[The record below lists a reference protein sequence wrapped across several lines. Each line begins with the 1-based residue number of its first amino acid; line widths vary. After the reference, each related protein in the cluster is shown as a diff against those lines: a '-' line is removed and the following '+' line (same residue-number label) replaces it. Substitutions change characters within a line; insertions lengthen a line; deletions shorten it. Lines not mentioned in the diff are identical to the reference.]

1 MFCTHC
7 GSENGDNSMFCTNCG
22 AQLKQPIPNPPPAE
36 PITDEIAATIAADA
50 PVQPSDSGSA
60 SAAVNVSEPVCAATP
75 AVDPEPVAPSQPV
88 YTPAPAPAA
97 YESTQP
103 VPPVPPAS
111 PVQPIQPAYAPIPT
125 PVSSPAA
132 PVSTVPAQSVKETEE
147 TKPVSTGLYVLM
159 QLLMLLPVVGL
170 VVHVICL
177 VAAKQRS
184 FKNYCRAVVILGII
198 GLLLVIAGVIVGYVM
213 LDSVNEFLA
222 DFNIRIEPLF

>member
-1 MFCTHC
+1 MFCTNC
-7 GSENGDNSMFCTNCG
+7 GSENSDNSMFCTNCG
-22 AQLKQPIPNPPPAE
+22 AQLKRPIPNPPPAE

-60 SAAVNVSEPVCAATP
+60 SSAVNASEPVCVATP
-75 AVDPEPVAPSQPV
+75 AVDPEPVVPSQPESF
-88 YTPAPAPAA
+88 YTPAPVPAT
-97 YESTQP
+97 YEPAQP
-103 VPPVPPAS
+103 VPPAA
-111 PVQPIQPAYAPIPT
+111 PVQPIQPTYAPIPT
-125 PVSSPAA
+125 PVTSPAA
-132 PVSTVPAQSVKETEE
+132 VPIVPAQSLKATEE
-147 TKPVSTGLYVLM
+147 SKPVSTGLYVLM

-170 VVHVICL
+170 VVHIICL